1 MGPVRPLRYSRYDP
15 EPTRQ
20 VRIVR
25 VRASSDARMVTLAGE
40 EAQGTWNQLEALM
53 WQWRA
58 IEE

>member
-1 MGPVRPLRYSRYDP
+1 
-15 EPTRQ
+15 